1 MTDAPSTALDR
12 HLLTITQRPPRVFVR
27 GSGSWLEDERGRRY
41 LDLVQGW
48 AVNSLGHSPALVAVA
63 LAAQA
68 GRLLNPGPAYYSRP
82 LLDLAQR
89 LTELSCF
96 DRVFLASSGAEANEG
111 AVKLARRWGQKRK
124 GGAHEVINFHD
135 GFHGRTLA
143 MMSASGK
150 PGWDRLYAPM
160 PTGFAK
166 ARLHDIESVRRAVTP
181 ATVAVMLEFVQGE
194 AGVHV
199 ADPGFV
205 RELRALC
212 TERQLLLIADEIQS
226 GLGRTGQTFA
236 CDVESVVPDIYI
248 MGKALGGGLLPVSAI
263 SADRDVLGVITPGS
277 HGSTFGGNPLGLAV
291 AREAIRILADGS
303 LQRRSA
309 ELGDRMLRRLRAEAP
324 DSVREVRGL
333 GLWAGIEV
341 HPQFAPVRDAAL
353 RALDA
358 GVIVKDTH
366 ATTLRLAP
374 PLVIDEP
381 DLDHGIDVAPYPH
394 LATPTPPWRGG
405 YARRTVL
412 SAGASSHPLPRPVAV
427 SVAGDRNGQARPNHS
442 VAFRRSGRVCC
453 GLNRVKRGPEPPAL
467 PRSPARGSR
476 GRHSDRTVSRPYRR
490 GSPGTW

>member
-199 ADPGFV
+199 VDAGFV

-212 TERQLLLIADEIQS
+212 TEQDLLLIADEVQT
-226 GLGRTGQTFA
+226 GVGRCGTAFA
-236 CDVESVVPDIYI
+236 YEQYGIEPDVMTLAKGI
-248 MGKALGGGLLPVSAI
+248 GGGVPLSALLCKE
-263 SADRDVLGVITPGS
+263 RFNCFEPGDQ
-277 HGSTFGGNPLGLAV
+277 GGTFCGNPLMAAVGLAV
-291 AREAIRILADGS
+291 VNEVCRADFLEGVRQRAEQLSQGLQAIARDFGCPGERGMGL
-303 LQRRSA
+303 
-309 ELGDRMLRRLRAEAP
+309 LRALQLPSDDAAAVVEVARSLAP
-324 DSVREVRGL
+324 VGLLLNAPRPNLLRFMPALNISAADIDEGLALLRQALQEVRG
-333 GLWAGIEV
+333 
-341 HPQFAPVRDAAL
+341 
-353 RALDA
+353 
-358 GVIVKDTH
+358 
-366 ATTLRLAP
+366 
-374 PLVIDEP
+374 
-381 DLDHGIDVAPYPH
+381 
-394 LATPTPPWRGG
+394 
-405 YARRTVL
+405 
-412 SAGASSHPLPRPVAV
+412 
-427 SVAGDRNGQARPNHS
+427 
-442 VAFRRSGRVCC
+442 
-453 GLNRVKRGPEPPAL
+453 
-467 PRSPARGSR
+467 
-476 GRHSDRTVSRPYRR
+476 
-490 GSPGTW
+490 